1 MAKKS
6 RLAILRK
13 ENQKEAQESSK
24 KATKIASEKDI
35 EVKNDPKNLKRK
47 GVITFRVEDIVASRS
62 TYDIMESIE

>member
-1 MAKKS
+1 MTKKS
-6 RLAILRK
+6 RLANLRK

-35 EVKNDPKNLKRK
+35 EVQNDPKNLKRK